1 MNREPLTAPT
11 ATVCVV
17 ATALEVL
24 VPVENEL
31 CAKDGLSKA
40 VARTANFN
48 NIVNLKDSVS

>member
-17 ATALEVL
+17 AAALEVL

-31 CAKDGLSKA
+31 CAKDRLSKA